1 MPSTSS
7 QKNVK
12 QLDIIQEV
20 VSSEASKMNE
30 FNNEQKIRRSILA
43 TVLSRKNSRKRKW
56 IHKKEQ

>member
-1 MPSTSS
+1 MQSTSS

-20 VSSEASKMNE
+20 VSSKASKMNE

>member
-20 VSSEASKMNE
+20 VSSKASKMNE